1 MRLIVIGPERAR
13 QDLRELLETSPPDVV
28 GEFGSLSEARAA
40 GIAADA
46 MLLAAA
52 PPSGNGEDDAIDV
65 EALTPREAEVL
76 ELVAAGLPNKAIA
89 TRLGISAQTVKFHL
103 TSITGKLGAANRTD
117 AVRRGVQRGLITL

>member
-1 MRLIVIGPERAR
+1 MRLIVIGSPRAR
-13 QDLRELLETSPPDVV
+13 QDLRESLETSPPDVV
-28 GEFGSLSEARAA
+28 GEFESLAEARAA

-46 MLLAAA
+46 LLLVAA
-52 PPSGNGEDDAIDV
+52 PSRAAGEDDPIDV

-103 TSITGKLGAANRTD
+103 TSITGKLGATNRTD